1 MSDNQPEY
9 LEPAGGAPLPRGP
22 RSRRPLV
29 AAGAGVVGA
38 AVLGGAAWGAWWW
51 FADGPQ
57 AAESLPASTIGYV
70 GITLDPSGSQ
80 KVEALRT
87 LQKFPAISDE
97 LDLDGSPSDI
107 DLKEALGSAFLDTAP
122 CDLSYADDLEPW
134 LGDRMG
140 LAAFLVDDQPQP
152 LATFEVTDESAA
164 EESLAELVAC
174 GTDEA
179 SAPEAVVEVRDG
191 WALLAPTQDV
201 LDAALADL
209 DEGTL
214 ADDEDFR
221 SWTGQAGDTG
231 IVTMYAAP
239 SAADLLGDVLGPGL
253 GGLTGAGY
261 GSTGDEPDADEQVAD
276 ALAGF
281 EGAAAQLRFA
291 DGAVELEMA
300 AGVEGGDRLSGG
312 GDAAALVGSLPDDTV
327 LAAGSS
333 LGEEALADLE
343 RQTTGDTG
351 GDTDG
356 GTGGDDLGGLE
367 DMTDDLLGGFFAP
380 GDLDLPAL
388 LGDAVALAVGPDVD
402 LEGLFSGTTTDVPVA
417 VLTTGERSAADD
429 AATGLGA
436 GLGALFGTEPSVAG
450 EDGRVVL
457 GLSPAWADEVAAG
470 GSLGDRDAYRDALP
484 GAEDASGLL
493 FVDFDAVLDLV
504 TSSIPDELDG
514 GETEAEVVDNLDP
527 LAALGLSGTVEDD
540 RVRVLL
546 RLTTD

>member
-9 LEPAGGAPLPRGP
+9 LEPAAGAPLPRGP
-22 RSRRPLV
+22 RSRRPLL
-29 AAGAGVVGA
+29 AAGAGVAGA
-38 AVLGGAAWGAWWW
+38 ALLGGAAWGAWWW
-51 FADGPQ
+51 FADGAQ
-57 AAESLPASTIGYV
+57 AAESLPASAVAYV
-70 GITLDPSGSQ
+70 GLTLDPSGSQ

-87 LQKFPAISDE
+87 LQEFPAISDE
-97 LDLDGSPSDI
+97 LDLDGSPTDI
-107 DLKEALGSAFLDTAP
+107 DLKEALGSAFLATAP

-134 LGDRMG
+134 LGDRLG
-140 LAAFLVDDQPQP
+140 VAAFLVDDEPQP

-164 EESLAELVAC
+164 RDSLAELVAC

-179 SAPEAVVEVRDG
+179 SAPEAAFEVRDG
-191 WALLAPTQDV
+191 WALLAPTRDV
-201 LDAALADL
+201 LDAALAVL
-209 DEGTL
+209 DEGSL

-221 SWTGQAGDTG
+221 SWTEQAGDTG

-253 GGLTGAGY
+253 AGLTGAGY
-261 GSTGDEPDADEQVAD
+261 GSTEDEPDADQQVAD

-281 EGAAAQLRFA
+281 EGAAAQVRFA

-312 GDAAALVGSLPDDTV
+312 GDAADLVGSLPDDTV

-333 LGEEALADLE
+333 LGEELLADLD
-343 RQTTGDTG
+343 RQTTGGTEDG
-351 GDTDG
+351 SGD
-356 GTGGDDLGGLE
+356 GTGDDLGGLDE
-367 DMTDDLLGGFFAP
+367 MTDDLLGGFFAP
-380 GDLDLPAL
+380 DDLDLPAL
-388 LGDAVALAVGPDVD
+388 LGDAVALAVGPDLD

-436 GLGALFGTEPSVAG
+436 GLGALLGTEPSVAG

-457 GLSPAWADEVAAG
+457 GLSPAWADEVARG
-470 GSLGDRDAYRDALP
+470 GSLGDQDAYRDALP
-484 GAEDASGLL
+484 GAEDASSLL

-504 TSSIPDELDG
+504 TSSIPDGFDDG
-514 GETEAEVVDNLDP
+514 ESEAELADNLGP
-527 LAALGLSGTVEDD
+527 LRALGVTGSVDED

>member
-1 MSDNQPEY
+1 
-9 LEPAGGAPLPRGP
+9 
-22 RSRRPLV
+22 V
-29 AAGAGVVGA
+29 AGAA
-38 AVLGGAAWGAWWW
+38 LLGGAAWGAWWW
-51 FADGPQ
+51 FADGAQ
-57 AAESLPASTIGYV
+57 AAESLPASTVAYV
-70 GITLDPSGSQ
+70 GLTLDPSGSQ

-97 LDLDGSPSDI
+97 LDLDGSPTDI
-107 DLKEALGSAFLDTAP
+107 DLKEALGTAFLATAP

-134 LGDRMG
+134 LGDRLG
-140 LAAFLVDDQPQP
+140 VAAFLVDDEPQP

-164 EESLAELVAC
+164 QDSLAELVAC

-179 SAPEAVVEVRDG
+179 SAPEAAFEVRDG

-209 DEGTL
+209 DEGSL

-221 SWTGQAGDTG
+221 SWTEQAGDTG

-261 GSTGDEPDADEQVAD
+261 GSTGDEPDADQQVAD

-281 EGAAAQLRFA
+281 EGAAAQVRFA

-300 AGVEGGDRLSGG
+300 AGVEGGDRYSGG
-312 GDAAALVGSLPDDTV
+312 GDAADLVGSLPDDTV

-333 LGEEALADLE
+333 LGEELLADLD
-343 RQTTGDTG
+343 RQTTGGTEDDP
-351 GDTDG
+351 GD
-356 GTGGDDLGGLE
+356 GTGDDLGGL
-367 DMTDDLLGGFFAP
+367 DDRTDDLLGGFLAP

-402 LEGLFSGTTTDVPVA
+402 LEGLFSGTTTDLPVA
-417 VLTTGERSAADD
+417 VLTTGERAAADD
-429 AATGLGA
+429 AATGVGA
-436 GLGALFGTEPSVAG
+436 GLGLLLGTEPSVAG

-457 GLSPAWADEVAAG
+457 GLSPAWAEEVATG
-470 GSLGDRDAYRDALP
+470 GSLGDQDAYRDALP
-484 GAEDASGLL
+484 RAEGAASLL
-493 FVDFDAVLDLV
+493 FVDFDAVLDRV

-514 GETEAEVVDNLDP
+514 GDTEAEVVDNLGP
-527 LAALGLSGTVEDD
+527 LAALGVTGSVDGDQVQ
-540 RVRVLL
+540 VLL